1 MCNQKQKL
9 QQKVQVTQWTWPN
22 LPETLSLMILH
33 EQNSC
38 GKNRE
43 RSRSSKHQSLQ
54 NFTVNSS

>member
-33 EQNSC
+33 KKNSC
-38 GKNRE
+38 GKD
-43 RSRSSKHQSLQ
+43 
-54 NFTVNSS
+54 